1 MAAAIGSSSPI
12 RYRIHPMSTMQPT
25 HYFRGTPAAPGMA
38 AGPAL
43 VWRKQQI
50 EIPRSDHADP
60 ERERLRL
67 QQAVSAARTQIE
79 AIRTSLTAEDHDE
92 EAAVFQAHGMLLDD
106 KSLHRKVNEALS
118 LGWNAEAAWHDGV
131 EAFARKLESLP
142 DPTLAL
148 R

>member
-12 RYRIHPMSTMQPT
+12 RYRIHPMSAMQPT
-25 HYFRGTPAAPGMA
+25 HSYRGTPAAPGMA

-43 VWRKQQI
+43 VWKKQQI
-50 EIPRSDHADP
+50 EIPRTDHADP
-60 ERERLRL
+60 GRERVRL
-67 QQAVSAARTQIE
+67 EQAVGAARLHIA
-79 AIRTSLTAEDHDE
+79 AIRTSLEAEGHAE
-92 EAAVFQAHGMLLDD
+92 EAAVFEAHGMLLDD
-106 KSLHRKVNEALS
+106 KSLHRKVNEALAQ
-118 LGWNAEAAWHDGV
+118 GWNAEAAWHDGV